1 MRNIIDLA
9 TRHAVPDGFQFVST
23 LDEAAQ
29 RFLARAIAHAL
40 ARGRRTP
47 GDLLRHFPP
56 SAIMKGLAQNAEL
69 RAFILASTTGI
80 KEKIALRKSWED
92 AAADLRL
99 AFDEGETTAE
109 AIVELFPAD
118 ACVRHLEAQKLWQFL
133 GEGDFWN
140 VAPSDQAATGIARE
154 HVAYLLDSALEEEL
168 LDQRDIVEAIT
179 VPELADRL
187 PREHLGALLRCA
199 LDNGK
204 NRLSFTAVDLLGT
217 TGPRILVQYVP
228 LPHLW
233 NAVVRPRIARRHGYE
248 GSQEPSAR
256 SVAASLAPASPAP
269 PGPMPASPIPAS
281 PTAANPAPPNEG
293 VVLHQDDHEE
303 ITRVMP
309 GATFLPKP
317 GTGAPAKPGRDVPN
331 KPGASRAGA
340 QRPAR
345 EDPFADEATEGH
357 IVMIDDAV
365 KAG

>member
-1 MRNIIDLA
+1 MSNIIDLA

-40 ARGRRTP
+40 KRGRRTP

-80 KEKIALRKSWED
+80 KEKIALKKSWED

-140 VAPSDQAATGIARE
+140 VEPSDQAATGVARE

-217 TGPRILVQYVP
+217 TGPRVLVQYVP

-256 SVAASLAPASPAP
+256 SLAESSAPANPAPASPA
-269 PGPMPASPIPAS
+269 
-281 PTAANPAPPNEG
+281 TAHATPPNPTPRQDDG
-293 VVLHQDDHEE
+293 VILHQDDHEE

-317 GTGAPAKPGRDVPN
+317 ATAAPAKPGRDVPN

-357 IVMIDDAV
+357 IVMIDDAA